1 MWHDPHPPQ
10 THVRVPRPQCVFLTT
25 PMEVSAVARLMMVGI
40 RLNLPAWGEEAALD
54 HQGWGCVVEGMELD
68 QLSSGPVHLDPGR

>member
-1 MWHDPHPPQ
+1 MCSDPS
-10 THVRVPRPQCVFLTT
+10 VFLTT

-54 HQGWGCVVEGMELD
+54 HQGRAHMGGMELD
-68 QLSSGPVHLDPGR
+68 QLSSRPTGLPGRAQ